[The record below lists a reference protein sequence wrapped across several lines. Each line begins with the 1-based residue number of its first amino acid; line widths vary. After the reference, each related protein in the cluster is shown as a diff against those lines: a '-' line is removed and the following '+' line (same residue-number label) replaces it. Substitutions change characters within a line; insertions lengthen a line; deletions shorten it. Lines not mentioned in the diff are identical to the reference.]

1 MHATREL
8 LTQALQK
15 QFGLTDFR
23 AGQREALEHLLAR
36 QHVLV
41 VMPTGS
47 GKSLIYQ
54 LYALTH
60 PGTTVVISPL
70 IALMK
75 DQVDRLQA
83 QGIAAAFINSTISPE
98 EQQRRLQAMQQGA
111 YKLVYIAP
119 ERLRNPSF
127 LAALRQTPLALLAV
141 DEAHCISQWGHD
153 FRPDYL
159 YLSEVRQLLGNPLTI
174 ALTATATPEV
184 QQDILEHLQIPHAAR
199 VVTGFQRPNLIF
211 HVRLTPDAGAKL
223 RELRRLLNVVRGK
236 AGIAYVGTRNEAVEL
251 GRILRERLNVPA
263 YIYHGGMEP
272 SERADAQESWLCDP
286 AGVMVATN
294 AFGMG
299 VDRPDVRFV
308 VHYTIPGSLEAY
320 YQEAGRAGR
329 DGRLAQCVLLYAPQD
344 RYLQEWFIEND
355 APSLKT
361 LRALHTM
368 LHERATN
375 HIATISPERAM
386 STLRLSESQLRVGL
400 SHLEQ
405 VGALLR
411 LHDDPRN
418 LRCEV
423 RALDEDMLNAI
434 QERLARWRNYKRA
447 QLEKMI
453 AYAETTDRCRQQ
465 MLLEHFGDHTPVRA
479 RPCCDFHIRLA
490 RGIPHPSFRMARDP
504 DAAKDK
510 TPSLE
515 ITAQLFAQGLS
526 LEEVAAQRGLA
537 RSIIYVHAAQ
547 LIAQGRLALDRVV
560 SAPLSSLIQEA
571 AAKAS
576 TLEHV
581 AAVKALLPSSVEY
594 GAIRCVLA
602 HLRRGGN

>member
-15 QFGLTDFR
+15 QFGLTGFR

-111 YKLVYIAP
+111 YKLVYVAP
-119 ERLRNPSF
+119 ERLRNASF

-211 HVRLTPDAGAKL
+211 HARLTPDAGAKL
-223 RELRRLLNVVRGK
+223 RELRRLLNVVRGQ
-236 AGIAYVGTRNEAVEL
+236 AGIVYVGTRNEAVEL
-251 GRILRERLNVPA
+251 GRTLRERLNVPA
-263 YIYHGGMEP
+263 YVYHGGMESP
-272 SERADAQESWLCDP
+272 ERAHAQESWLCDP

-344 RYLQEWFIEND
+344 RHLQEWFIEND
-355 APSLKT
+355 TPSLKT
-361 LRALHTM
+361 LCALHTM

-479 RPCCDFHIRLA
+479 RPCCDFHIRIA
-490 RGIPHPSFRMARDP
+490 RGIPHPSFRVARDP

-537 RSIIYVHAAQ
+537 RSTIYVHAAQ